1 MKKLLLSISLGAL
14 FFSCLYQ
21 KDYSADYSE
30 KDLIFRYYNEDMLTC
45 MEYYRNEFTTDL
57 QAKAIEQH
65 YKNLASL
72 YGYGEKQFAAWRK
85 EKCPGNNLR
94 YVGNCKHD
102 GRTRIDIFDLGTYD
116 YIVYSYGTVR
126 KNINAEV
133 RRLRKEQ
140 QGVGYSCRFWKP

>member
-1 MKKLLLSISLGAL
+1 MKKLLLSISLGAI

-21 KDYSADYSE
+21 KDFSADYSD
-30 KDLIFRYYNEDMLTC
+30 KDLIFRYYNEDMETC
-45 MEYYRNEFTTDL
+45 MEYYRNEFTTDQ
-57 QAKAIEQH
+57 QAKNIETH

-85 EKCPGNNLR
+85 EKCPGKNLR

-126 KNINAEV
+126 KNINNEV
-133 RRLRKEQ
+133 RNLRNEQ
-140 QGVGYSCRFWKP
+140 KGVGYSCRFWKP